1 MKGTSLA
8 LVLAAVAA
16 LCLGCYQSGGTLYL
30 DALEKLGMEKRDVLV
45 KRVTNAKEAQQEAQQ
60 QFRDALE
67 EFQALAGYEG
77 GELESRYESLRSEYE
92 ASAKKAEEVHDRISG
107 IKKVSEKLF
116 VEWEQEL
123 AKYSD
128 RDMRRVSEQQLA
140 ETKKRSAEL
149 ITTMER
155 AASRMD
161 PVLKKLEERVL
172 FLKHNLNARALG
184 SLKQTS
190 ESLQADVGSLISE
203 MEKSIAEADRFIAE
217 MKSEG

>member
-1 MKGTSLA
+1 MRGASFA

-16 LCLGCYQSGGTLYL
+16 LCFGCYQSGGTLYL

-67 EFQALAGYEG
+67 EFQAIAGYEG

-92 ASAKKAEEVHDRISG
+92 ASAKKADEVHDRISG

-123 AKYSD
+123 AKYTD

-140 ETKKRSAEL
+140 ETKRRSGEL
-149 ITTMER
+149 IATMER

>member
-1 MKGTSLA
+1 MNRASLV
-8 LVLAAVAA
+8 LVLATVAA
-16 LCLGCYQSGGTLYL
+16 LGPGCYQSGGTLYL

-67 EFQALAGYEG
+67 EFQAITGYEG

-123 AKYSD
+123 AKYTD
-128 RDMRRVSEQQLA
+128 RDMRRISEQQLA
-140 ETKKRSAEL
+140 ETRKRSGEL

>member
-1 MKGTSLA
+1 MRRA
-8 LVLAAVAA
+8 LVVTVTLVGLA
-16 LCLGCYQSGGTLYL
+16 LGCYQSGGSLYL
-30 DALEKLGMEKRDVLV
+30 DALEKIGMEKRDVLV

-67 EFQALAGYEG
+67 EFQALAGHQG
-77 GELESRYESLRSEYE
+77 GDLESKYETLRAEYE
-92 ASAKKAEEVHDRISG
+92 ASAKKANEVNDRISG

-123 AKYSD
+123 AQYSD
-128 RDMRRVSEQQLA
+128 REMRAISEKQLA
-140 ETKKRSAEL
+140 QTRKRSAEL
-149 ITTMER
+149 VSTMER

-161 PVLKKLEERVL
+161 PVLEKLEERVL

-190 ESLQADVGSLISE
+190 ETLQADVGALIGE

-217 MKSEG
+217 MKAEG